1 MTYQAYVHKIKRIAV
16 VFDAIRKRK
25 VPILA
30 FIAFLILLTSAFLF
44 VNGML
49 IGDPSCEESIVYG
62 QSLSCDSFVL
72 FGDATYEYT
81 SAENESWTD
90 EMPRMPGEY
99 LMRAVTVR
107 SFGITSYSDPIPF
120 TIEAYATEISAAG
133 DRLPYGQKPEAD
145 IKLINGDK
153 LQTVEFTYDNYD
165 LNPTNVIPVA
175 GSVRIIDKNGEDVTS
190 AYALEFVPKTL
201 EIIPRPLRVHIS
213 GAEKIYDGTPLTHTD
228 WEIVAGSL
236 LEGDEAILDF
246 ISAQTQVGL
255 CENQANVTVIN
266 HELGENVSAYY
277 DISLDVGNLVVT
289 PRPITLKT
297 HSGTHVYDAIVFS
310 LNTYDI
316 ISEYG
321 LPEGHT
327 LHVDASTSL
336 VDVASD
342 IPNAF
347 DAVRITLADGSDVTS
362 NFDIS
367 YECGTLTVTKRPLL
381 LQTESKDKVYDATA
395 LSAPHA
401 TPVNTGELLA
411 GHTVEILQSAVV
423 INAGLYENTVEEI
436 RILSGSGDASKDVTH
451 NYEISYQYGS
461 LEIYKR
467 PITLKGAGGEWMYDG
482 LDHATT
488 ESGTVVSGSLV
499 EGHTAKYTYTNSI
512 RYVSA
517 SPTDN
522 VFTALILNGEEDVT
536 ANYEISYEYDTLR
549 ITPRPITVQSDGR
562 KVYDA
567 TPLTSQLPTVISE
580 LGLVDG
586 DILAITTEGSITNA
600 GSCEN
605 RILTATVTNADGD
618 ITDSYEI
625 TYAVGTLTV
634 DKREV
639 SLRSDGEK
647 MYDGTPLTSTAYTD
661 LESVYPLVEGHYAVL
676 TTDGSIINVGTAT
689 NRITGYHIYD
699 ASEND
704 VTDNYAVNTVE
715 GTLTVTPR
723 PITLKTHSGT
733 HVYDATVFSLNT
745 YDIISEYGLPE
756 GHTLHVDASTS
767 LVDVA
772 SDIPNAFDA
781 VRITLADGSDVTS
794 NFDISYECGTLTVT
808 KRPLLLQTESKD
820 KVYDATALSAP
831 HATPV
836 NTGELLAGHTVEILQ
851 SAVVI
856 NAGLYENTVEE
867 IRILSGSGDASKDVT
882 HNYEI
887 SYQYG
892 SLEIYKRPITLK
904 GAGGEWMYDGLDHA
918 TTESG
923 TVVSGSL
930 VEGHTAKYT
939 YTNSIRYVSASPTDN
954 VFTALILNGE
964 EDVTANYEISYE
976 YDTLRITPRPITVQS
991 DGRKVYDATPLT
1003 SQLPTVISEL
1013 GLVDGDILAITTEGS
1028 ITNAGS
1034 CENRILTATVTNADG
1049 DITDSYEI
1057 TYAVGT
1063 LTVDKREVSLRSD
1076 GEKMYDGTPLT
1087 STAYTDLESV
1097 YPLVEGHYAV
1107 LTTDGSIINVG
1118 TATNRITG
1126 YHIYD
1131 ASENDVT
1138 DNYAVNTVE
1147 GTLTVTPRPITV
1159 QMGSDQKIY
1168 DATELICRDIS
1179 VVSDLKLVG
1188 DHVLY
1193 VTSSSSITNV
1203 GKIDNECY
1211 DFVIRSAD
1219 HQDQTGNYTVT
1230 FIAGTLEITPRH
1242 VHIITHSAN
1251 KIYDGTA
1258 LVEQGFDYLENPAE
1272 DVYLPVNGHTFL
1284 VLSSAQVTTVTE
1296 GVIQNV
1302 FHTVDI
1308 RDDYGTSY
1316 LSNYIVTMDEGQ
1328 LHITPRPIVVESMG
1342 AQKVYDDTPLTT
1354 TEYRI
1359 GGEGLVLDHILTIP
1373 EGGSASIRYVSE
1385 SGTPNIF
1392 YSFDIVDGHGKSMM
1406 ENYTV
1411 TDKIWGILTILKRT
1425 VVMQITDSR
1434 PVYNGEWQSSKT
1446 WELDLASPYDL
1457 VEGHIINVLSA
1468 TEKIDA
1474 GEYINQ
1480 FDRFEIMASDNRN
1493 VTDNYDLQW
1502 LEGTLTIQKRKV
1514 AIIPDGDSKIYDD
1527 EFFSHKNYHVFLDG
1541 EEYPY
1546 DFVLDHRLKV
1556 YTSLEIRYVK
1566 DSAPNEFYSYDV
1578 VSDGSGEILSRNY
1591 EIVILKEQS
1600 GLLEIKPRPIV
1611 IDIQDAEKMYD
1622 GTPLSQPE
1630 YLIPE
1635 RTGYYLLVPKHYV
1648 ASYDYP
1654 SYTNVGVYVNTF
1666 TNLIIMTQDDRDV
1679 TENYDIHMEDGQIVI
1694 TKRPIKITTGSS
1706 EKYYDGTYLQD
1717 QSFVTDWNGM
1727 GDAQIPLVLDH
1738 AVLFEDSAAI
1748 KNVGTIPNEFYG
1760 VYIFSPATD
1769 EDVTD
1774 NYDLT
1779 FVWGTLTVKKREIT
1793 VVTHGADQVYDGTPL
1808 SNPDFHIEGMG
1819 LAPGERFV
1827 PTVST
1832 AIINANELDTAGNP
1846 IPVPNVFEEYEI
1858 LNGSEPVD
1866 LENYDISFVYG
1877 DLVIYR
1883 RQVTIEISGRKSYD
1897 GLPMTTSV
1905 LQAIDLETPYNILPA
1920 HHIVFAINEMA
1931 VEVGTYDDALLEYLH
1946 ILDEND
1952 QNMTS
1957 NYDISVQ
1964 MDVAIEKAEIEITSS
1979 AEKMYDGTPLTC
1991 NEPQYKGFLHEDHEI
2006 ILETYGSQTEV
2017 GSSPNKII
2025 SVVIRNIL
2033 TGDDVTHNY
2042 NIIKVEGTLTVLD
2055 STIYITSGSDEK
2067 EYDGTPLVNPSYE
2080 VEGSE
2085 LPEGYRLIVTVTG
2098 SQTEIGESPNYFTYQ
2113 ILDADGNDVT
2123 DRMFVESTFGVL
2135 TVKEPQGT
2143 DISGGVATFIITM
2156 YSQLGGSYYVRDA
2169 FYGDYNG
2176 KSFDPAPR
2184 YTGGLVNPMMLTGL
2198 ALQNEGF
2205 SGHIVKFKGGHYMVY
2220 NIVNGLA
2227 TDTMAPTNISGNT
2240 YAYETIRGNAFQGIL
2255 PDDLV
2260 EFERDYRAFVYD
2272 NYLQIPDNTK
2282 EVLLSLAAE
2291 AGLDPNSP
2299 NIISEVT
2306 AYIASSAEYS
2316 LDYAGWDYRE
2326 DAVVEFLTEVK
2337 KGVCVHFASSATMM
2351 FRALG
2356 IPARYVTGAV
2366 PTAVA
2371 GEWADIEVIGHAW
2384 TEVYIDGLGWIYIDA
2399 TGTGDSGELPET
2411 ETTIIPTN
2419 KIFLKPH
2426 EIKVTF
2432 DGKLHGPSGDQ
2443 FTIEG
2448 DLPEGYTITDVTFSA
2463 PQWKA
2468 GSYESNIIDFKVLD
2482 PDGKDV
2488 TMDYADLIMPESA
2501 LLEIL
2506 ECPLTIRSS
2515 SATMVYNG
2523 LSLTANKTT
2532 GLNKDWWYSEGILPS
2547 GFTISLKITGTITKV
2562 GEKENTIEEVIIRN
2576 EKGENMTEHFKITL
2590 IPGTLTITPP
2600 RVG

>member
-30 FIAFLILLTSAFLF
+30 LIAFLILLTSAFLF

-49 IGDPSCEESIVYG
+49 IGAPSCEESIVYG

-90 EMPRMPGEY
+90 EMPRMPGKY

-107 SFGITSYSDPIPF
+107 SFGITSYSDPVPF

-145 IKLINGDK
+145 IKLIKGDK
-153 LQTVEFTYDNYD
+153 VQAIEFAFDDYT

-175 GSVRIIDKNGEDVTS
+175 GSIRIVDQNGEDVTD
-190 AYALEFVPKTL
+190 AYALQLVEKKL
-201 EIIPRPLRVHIS
+201 EIVPRPLTLRIN
-213 GAEKIYDGTPLTHTD
+213 GAEKIYDGTPLTHMD

-246 ISAQTQVGL
+246 KAAQTQVG
-255 CENQANVTVIN
+255 CIENQADIN
-266 HELGENVSAYY
+266 IINRELGKNVSVCY
-277 DISLDVGNLVVT
+277 DITLDIENLVVT
-289 PRPITLKT
+289 PRPIALKT
-297 HSGTHVYDAIVFS
+297 HSGTHVYDATVFS
-310 LNTYDI
+310 LSTYDI

-342 IPNAF
+342 IPNEF

-362 NFDIS
+362 NFNIS
-367 YECGTLTVTKRPLL
+367 YECGSLTVTKRPLL
-381 LQTESKDKVYDATA
+381 LQTESKDKMYDATA
-395 LSAPHA
+395 MTAPHV
-401 TPVNTGELLA
+401 TPVHAGELLD
-411 GHTVEILQSAVV
+411 GDTVEILQSASV

-461 LEIYKR
+461 LEIHKR
-467 PITLKGAGGEWMYDG
+467 PVTLKGAGGEWMYDG

-488 ESGTVVSGSLV
+488 ENGTVVSGSLV
-499 EGHTAKYTYTNSI
+499 EGHTDKYIYTNSI

-517 SPTDN
+517 SPKDN
-522 VFTALILNGEEDVT
+522 VFTALILSGEEDVT

-549 ITPRPITVQSDGR
+549 ITPRPITVQSDGH
-562 KVYDA
+562 KAYDA
-567 TPLTSQLPTVISE
+567 TPLTSQLPTIVSA

-586 DILAITTEGSITNA
+586 DILAITTEGSITNV
-600 GSCEN
+600 GSCDN
-605 RILTATVTNADGD
+605 RILTATVKNEDGD

-634 DKREV
+634 EKREV

-676 TTDGSIINVGTAT
+676 TTDGT
-689 NRITGYHIYD
+689 
-699 ASEND
+699 
-704 VTDNYAVNTVE
+704 
-715 GTLTVTPR
+715 
-723 PITLKTHSGT
+723 
-733 HVYDATVFSLNT
+733 
-745 YDIISEYGLPE
+745 
-756 GHTLHVDASTS
+756 
-767 LVDVA
+767 
-772 SDIPNAFDA
+772 
-781 VRITLADGSDVTS
+781 
-794 NFDISYECGTLTVT
+794 
-808 KRPLLLQTESKD
+808 
-820 KVYDATALSAP
+820 
-831 HATPV
+831 
-836 NTGELLAGHTVEILQ
+836 
-851 SAVVI
+851 
-856 NAGLYENTVEE
+856 
-867 IRILSGSGDASKDVT
+867 
-882 HNYEI
+882 
-887 SYQYG
+887 
-892 SLEIYKRPITLK
+892 
-904 GAGGEWMYDGLDHA
+904 
-918 TTESG
+918 
-923 TVVSGSL
+923 
-930 VEGHTAKYT
+930 
-939 YTNSIRYVSASPTDN
+939 
-954 VFTALILNGE
+954 
-964 EDVTANYEISYE
+964 
-976 YDTLRITPRPITVQS
+976 
-991 DGRKVYDATPLT
+991 
-1003 SQLPTVISEL
+1003 
-1013 GLVDGDILAITTEGS
+1013 
-1028 ITNAGS
+1028 
-1034 CENRILTATVTNADG
+1034 
-1049 DITDSYEI
+1049 
-1057 TYAVGT
+1057 
-1063 LTVDKREVSLRSD
+1063 
-1076 GEKMYDGTPLT
+1076 
-1087 STAYTDLESV
+1087 
-1097 YPLVEGHYAV
+1097 
-1107 LTTDGSIINVG
+1107 IINVG

-1168 DATELICRDIS
+1168 DATELICRDID

-1193 VTSSSSITNV
+1193 VTSSASITNV
-1203 GKIDNECY
+1203 GKTDNECY
-1211 DFVIRSAD
+1211 DFVIHSAD
-1219 HQDQTGNYTVT
+1219 HQDQTGNYAVT
-1230 FIAGTLEITPRH
+1230 FIAGALEITPRH

-1251 KIYDGTA
+1251 KMYDGTA
-1258 LVEQGFDYLENPAE
+1258 LVEQGFDYIENPAE
-1272 DVYLPVNGHTFL
+1272 DIYLPVNGHTL
-1284 VLSSAQVTTVTE
+1284 WVLSSAQATTVTE

-1316 LSNYIVTMDEGQ
+1316 LSNYTVTMEEGQ
-1328 LHITPRPIVVESMG
+1328 LHITPRPIVVESMD

-1354 TEYRI
+1354 TEYTI

-1385 SGTPNIF
+1385 SGAPNIF
-1392 YSFDIVDGHGKSMM
+1392 YSFDIVDGHGESMM
-1406 ENYTV
+1406 DNYTV
-1411 TDKIWGILTILKRT
+1411 TDRIWGVLTILKRT

-1446 WELDLASPYDL
+1446 WELDLASPHDL

-1480 FDRFEIMASDNRN
+1480 FDRFEIIASDSRS

-1514 AIIPDGDSKIYDD
+1514 GIIPEGNSKIYDD
-1527 EFFSHKNYHVFLDG
+1527 AFFSHTGYRVFKDG

-1578 VSDGSGEILSRNY
+1578 ISDGSGEILSRNY

-1600 GLLEIKPRPIV
+1600 GLLEINPRPIV

-1654 SYTNVGVYVNTF
+1654 SYTNVGVHVNTF
-1666 TNLIIMTQDDRDV
+1666 TNLIIMTQDERDV

-1706 EKYYDGTYLQD
+1706 EKYYDGTYLQN

-1727 GDAQIPLVLDH
+1727 GAVQIPLVLDH
-1738 AVLFEDSAAI
+1738 IVLFEDSAAI
-1748 KNVGTIPNEFYG
+1748 KNVGKIPNEFYG
-1760 VYIFSPATD
+1760 VYIFSPLTD

-1774 NYDLT
+1774 NYDIT

-1827 PTVST
+1827 PVVST
-1832 AIINANELDTAGNP
+1832 AIINANELDAAGNP
-1846 IPVPNVFEEYEI
+1846 IPVANVFEEYQI
-1858 LNGSEPVD
+1858 LNGSELVA
-1866 LENYDISFVYG
+1866 LENYDIIFIYG

-1883 RQVTIEISGRKSYD
+1883 RQVTIEISGRKTYD
-1897 GLPMTTSV
+1897 GLPMTTSE
-1905 LQAIDLETPYNILPA
+1905 LQATDLKTPYDILPE

-1931 VEVGTYDDALLEYLH
+1931 VEAGTYHDALLEYLH

-1964 MDVAIEKAEIEITSS
+1964 MDVVIEKAVIEITSS

-2006 ILETYGSQTEV
+2006 VLETYGSQTEV
-2017 GSSPNKII
+2017 GSSSNKII
-2025 SVVIRNIL
+2025 SVIIRNIL

-2042 NIIKVEGTLTVLD
+2042 HIIKVEGTLTVLD

-2067 EYDGTPLVNPSYE
+2067 EYDGTPLVNPSYK
-2080 VEGSE
+2080 VEGAE

-2123 DRMFVESTFGVL
+2123 ERMFVESTFGVL
-2135 TVKEPQGT
+2135 TVTEPQGT

-2184 YTGGLVNPMMLTGL
+2184 YIGGLVNPMMLTGF

-2205 SGHIVKFKGGHYMVY
+2205 SGHIVKFKGGQYMVY

-2240 YAYETIRGNAFQGIL
+2240 YTYENIRENAFQGTL
-2255 PDDLV
+2255 PDDLAD
-2260 EFERDYRAFVYD
+2260 FERDYRAFVYD

-2299 NIISEVT
+2299 NIIAEVA
-2306 AYIASSAEYS
+2306 AYIASSAEYCM
-2316 LDYAGWDYRE
+2316 DYAGWDYRE
-2326 DAVVEFLTEVK
+2326 DTVVEFLTEVK

-2371 GEWADIEVIGHAW
+2371 GEWAEIEVIGHAW

-2399 TGTGDSGELPET
+2399 TGSGDFGELPET
-2411 ETTIIPTN
+2411 ETTIIPTD
-2419 KIFLKPH
+2419 KIILKPH

-2432 DGKLHGPSGDQ
+2432 DGKLHGPTGDQ
-2443 FTIEG
+2443 FTFVQGE
-2448 DLPEGYTITDVTFSA
+2448 LPEGYIITDVKFSA

-2468 GSYESNIIDFKVLD
+2468 GSYESNIVDFKVLD
-2482 PDGKDV
+2482 PEGKDV
-2488 TMDYADLIMPESA
+2488 TLDYANLIYSEPSP
-2501 LLEIL
+2501 LEIIK
-2506 ECPLTIRSS
+2506 CPLTIRSS
-2515 SATMVYNG
+2515 SASRYYNG
-2523 LSLTANKTT
+2523 IALTADTAS
-2532 GLNKDWWYSEGILPS
+2532 DWWISEGILPN
-2547 GFTISLKITGTITKV
+2547 GFTVEVTITGTITKV
-2562 GEKENTIEEVIIRN
+2562 GETKNTIGSVVVLD
-2576 EKGENMTEHFKITL
+2576 EKGNPVTEHFEIEK
-2590 IPGTLTITPP
+2590 IPGTLTIKPI
-2600 RVG
+2600 VIS